1 MKKSRSNSGRVP
13 RLAIFPGKKYTSL
26 VVIVL
31 RTYISMKA
39 FQIAHFSSVQFVLCH
54 LYCNKVVKNFKR
66 EKRVSYT
73 HYVIG
78 AAFQFWEV

>member
-1 MKKSRSNSGRVP
+1 MKKSRSNSGRAP
-13 RLAIFPGKKYTSL
+13 RLAIFPGKKCTSL

-31 RTYISMKA
+31 WTYMSMKA
-39 FQIAHFSSVQFVLCH
+39 FQIAHFSSVQFILCH

-66 EKRVSYT
+66 EKRASYT